1 MSLLRRRN
9 FWLGAGLLVAAAAA
23 GAVYVLPP
31 WPSFLNIVFDLMA
44 FAVTLLGG
52 LALFSQFVLPVQNSR
67 ERRKVFDHFMN
78 FVTGQAGPVLFVKD
92 GQLVGAKDE
101 LRRYGHGVACD
112 RIEIV
117 VSSKP
122 SVEYTFGER
131 SRLSDCVD
139 ATHRI

>member
-1 MSLLRRRN
+1 MRRSSRASGSTLEFHIIPLPPFVLQSGSMSLLRRRN

-31 WPSFLNIVFDLMA
+31 WPSFLNIVFDVMA

-52 LALFSQFVLPVQNSR
+52 LALISQFVLPVQNSR

-101 LRRYGHGVACD
+101 LRRYG
-112 RIEIV
+112 
-117 VSSKP
+117 
-122 SVEYTFGER
+122 
-131 SRLSDCVD
+131 
-139 ATHRI
+139 